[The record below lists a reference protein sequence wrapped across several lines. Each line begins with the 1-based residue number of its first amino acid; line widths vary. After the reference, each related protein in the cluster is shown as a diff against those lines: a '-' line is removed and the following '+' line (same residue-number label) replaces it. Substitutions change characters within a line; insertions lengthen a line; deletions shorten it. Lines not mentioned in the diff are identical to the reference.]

1 MSSVQEDCIFCKK
14 INCKILKQL
23 KYFFIIRDTA
33 YPVTEHHTLIITNRH
48 VSDFFELSD
57 EENIELNQILKDQKK
72 ELKDLDSNI
81 SGFNVGVNIGKDA
94 GQSIMH
100 CHIHLI
106 PRRKGDVEDP
116 RGGVR
121 GVIPERQK
129 YRKKKLFY
137 WKFHFFFWFFLS

>member
-1 MSSVQEDCIFCKK
+1 MSSSQEDCIFCKK
-14 INCKILKQL
+14 INCKVLEER

-33 YPVTEHHTLIITNRH
+33 YPVTEHHTLIISNRH
-48 VSDFFELSD
+48 VSNFFELD
-57 EENIELNQILKDQKK
+57 GEENKELSIILKNQKK
-72 ELKDLDSNI
+72 ELKKLDKEI
-81 SGFNVGVNIGKDA
+81 SAFNVGVNIGEDA

-121 GVIPERQK
+121 GVIPEKQK
-129 YRKKKLFY
+129 YKRK
-137 WKFHFFFWFFLS
+137 

>member
-1 MSSVQEDCIFCKK
+1 MSSSQEDCIFCKK
-14 INCKILKQL
+14 INCKVLEER

-33 YPVTEHHTLIITNRH
+33 YPVTEHHTLIISNRH
-48 VSDFFELSD
+48 VSNFFELD
-57 EENIELNQILKDQKK
+57 GEENKELSIILKNQKE
-72 ELKDLDSNI
+72 ELQNLDKTI
-81 SGFNVGVNIGKDA
+81 TGFNVGVNIGKDA

-121 GVIPERQK
+121 GVIPEKQK
-129 YRKKKLFY
+129 YKRK
-137 WKFHFFFWFFLS
+137 

>member
-1 MSSVQEDCIFCKK
+1 MCSSQEDCIFCNKT
-14 INCKILKQL
+14 NCTVISTT

-33 YPVTEHHTLIITNRH
+33 YPVTKHHTLIITNRH
-48 VSDFFELSD
+48 IANFFELTK
-57 EENIELNQILKDQKK
+57 EEMAELGEILKNQKE
-72 ELKDLDSNI
+72 ELKKLDKEI

-100 CHIHLI
+100 CHLHLI

-121 GVIPERQK
+121 GVIPEKQK
-129 YRKKKLFY
+129 YKKK
-137 WKFHFFFWFFLS
+137 

>member
-14 INCKILKQL
+14 TNCKVVLTTKH
-23 KYFFIIRDTA
+23 FFLIRDTA
-33 YPVTEHHTLIITNRH
+33 YPVTKHHTLIITNRH
-48 VSDFFELSD
+48 VEDFFDLNKSEMT
-57 EENIELNQILKDQKK
+57 ELNEILKKQKE
-72 ELKDLDSNI
+72 ELKILDKEI
-81 SGFNVGVNIGKDA
+81 SAFNVGVNIGKDA

-121 GVIPERQK
+121 GVIPEKQK
-129 YRKKKLFY
+129 YKRK
-137 WKFHFFFWFFLS
+137 